1 MATHNVQSVS
11 NNDLSLIL
19 SHPVLAAAGFAADIA
34 LTGFKLE
41 GQFLSSEQLL
51 DNSKVVPLL
60 SGDTI
65 SITNTNRSG
74 TLTFNCTRASG
85 SIEKG
90 DIVAV
95 ANKLQELGD
104 NEGGTLT
111 VSYGFNWAVFK
122 VTFYSVTVR
131 SAPPLLMAGND
142 VPDYSV
148 KLNYGDYKVEF

>member
-1 MATHNVQSVS
+1 MAKHNVQSVGNS
-11 NNDLSLIL
+11 DLSIIL
-19 SHPVLAAAGFAADIA
+19 SHPVLAAAGFPADIA

-41 GQFLSSEQLL
+41 GQFLNTEQLL

-74 TLTFNCTRASG
+74 SITFNCTRASG
-85 SIEKG
+85 TLANG

-104 NEGGTLT
+104 NSGGTLT
-111 VSYGFNWAVFK
+111 VSYGFNGAVFK
-122 VTFYSVTVR
+122 VTFFSVTVR

-142 VPDYSV
+142 VPDYAV
-148 KLNYGDYKVEF
+148 RFNYGDYKVEF

>member
-1 MATHNVQSVS
+1 MAQHNVQSVGTS
-11 NNDLSLIL
+11 DLSIIL
-19 SHPVLAAAGFAADIA
+19 SHPVLAAAGYPSDIA

-41 GQFLSSEQLL
+41 GQFLNTEQLL

-74 TLTFNCTRASG
+74 SITFNCTRASG
-85 SIEKG
+85 TIEKG
-90 DIVAV
+90 DVVAV

-111 VSYGFNWAVFK
+111 VSYGFNGAIFK
-122 VTFYSVTVR
+122 VTFFSVTVR

-148 KLNYGDYKVEF
+148 RFNYGDYKVEF

>member
-1 MATHNVQSVS
+1 MATHNVQSVGNS
-11 NNDLSLIL
+11 DLSIIL
-19 SHPVLAAAGFAADIA
+19 SHPVLAAAGYPADIA

-41 GQFLSSEQLL
+41 SQFLNTEQLL

-74 TLTFNCTRASG
+74 TITFNCTRASG
-85 SIEKG
+85 TLVNG

-104 NEGGTLT
+104 NAGGTLT
-111 VSYGFNWAVFK
+111 VSYGFNGAVFK
-122 VTFYSVTVR
+122 VTFFSVTVR
-131 SAPPLLMAGND
+131 NAPPLLMAGND

-148 KLNYGDYKVEF
+148 KFNYGDYKVEF

>member
-1 MATHNVQSVS
+1 MATHNVQSVGNS
-11 NNDLSLIL
+11 DLSIIL
-19 SHPVLAAAGFAADIA
+19 SHPVLAAAGYPADIA

-41 GQFLSSEQLL
+41 GQFLNTEQLL

-74 TLTFNCTRASG
+74 SITFSCTRASG
-85 SIEKG
+85 TLANG

-104 NEGGTLT
+104 NSGGTLT
-111 VSYGFNWAVFK
+111 VSYGFNGKVFK
-122 VTFYSVTVR
+122 VTFFSVTVR

-148 KLNYGDYKVEF
+148 RFNYGDYKVEF

>member
-1 MATHNVQSVS
+1 MPNHNVQSVS
-11 NNDLSLIL
+11 NNDLSIIL
-19 SHPVLAAAGFAADIA
+19 SHPVLLAAGFAEDIA

-90 DIVAV
+90 DVVAI

-104 NEGGTLT
+104 NSGGTMT
-111 VSYGFNWAVFK
+111 VSYGFNGAIFK
-122 VTFYSVTVR
+122 VTFFSVTVR

-148 KLNYGDYKVEF
+148 KFNYGDYKVEF

>member
-1 MATHNVQSVS
+1 MATHNVQSVGNS
-11 NNDLSLIL
+11 DLSIVL
-19 SHPVLAAAGFAADIA
+19 SHPVLAAAGYPADIA

-60 SGDTI
+60 NGDTI

-74 TLTFNCTRASG
+74 TITFNCTRASG
-85 SIEKG
+85 TLANG

-104 NEGGTLT
+104 NSGGTLI
-111 VSYGFNWAVFK
+111 VSYGFNGAIFK

-148 KLNYGDYKVEF
+148 RLNYGDYKVA

>member
-1 MATHNVQSVS
+1 MSNHNVQSVS
-11 NNDLSLIL
+11 NNDLSIIL
-19 SHPVLAAAGFAADIA
+19 AHPILLAAGYAGNIA

-41 GQFLSSEQLL
+41 GQFLNTEQLL

-74 TLTFNCTRASG
+74 TITFNCTRASG
-85 SIEKG
+85 SIANG
-90 DIVAV
+90 DVVAV

-111 VSYGFNWAVFK
+111 VSYGFNGKVFK
-122 VTFYSVTVR
+122 VTFFAVTVR

-148 KLNYGDYKVEF
+148 KFNYGDYKVEF